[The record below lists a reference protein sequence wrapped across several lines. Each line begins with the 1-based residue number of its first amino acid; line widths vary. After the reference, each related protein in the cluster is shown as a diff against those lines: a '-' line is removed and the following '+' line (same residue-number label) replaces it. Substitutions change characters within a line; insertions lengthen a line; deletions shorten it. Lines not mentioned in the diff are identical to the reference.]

1 MDKIDFQKK
10 AVAALFSKLAEG
22 CTKAGVN
29 PNITIA
35 TRHSVTCFQLRRRG
49 NDIDITVKQLGEVHY
64 HLTDM
69 RGKTSGRKIYY
80 RYSPQDS
87 HEPIIEKFADDFGR
101 LYKDFLNAD
110 SLCGLTDICLS
121 YGADTDMELKK
132 YEDYIR
138 TECQQN

>member
-87 HEPIIEKFADDFGR
+87 H
-101 LYKDFLNAD
+101 
-110 SLCGLTDICLS
+110 
-121 YGADTDMELKK
+121 
-132 YEDYIR
+132 
-138 TECQQN
+138 